1 MNGSRS
7 RMACGLERAKE
18 TMYLVESGPPMK
30 WTLLWGRGCT
40 WACPDLLAYLVSHCP
55 QPSPSTSSSG
65 LTPRVP
71 QTTVYRYFYAYLFLL
86 SRFSVL
92 HFLVVGSVLSINLTH
107 VDFQAHVKIASR
119 IVSYVVRCSQ
129 GLSSDAVSSYQYR
142 KKVAHT
148 RLPSVGLRS

>member
-1 MNGSRS
+1 MPKKLCIWLSPDPPNEMDTFVGKGLYLGMSRFARVSRFPLSAPFPFHFFFRTDSTGSTDD
-7 RMACGLERAKE
+7 CL
-18 TMYLVESGPPMK
+18 PI
-30 WTLLWGRGCT
+30 LLRI
-40 WACPDLLAYLVSHCP
+40 S
-55 QPSPSTSSSG
+55 
-65 LTPRVP
+65 
-71 QTTVYRYFYAYLFLL
+71 FFLL

-92 HFLVVGSVLSINLTH
+92 HFSVVGSVLSINLTH

-119 IVSYVVRCSQ
+119 IVSYVVRYSQ